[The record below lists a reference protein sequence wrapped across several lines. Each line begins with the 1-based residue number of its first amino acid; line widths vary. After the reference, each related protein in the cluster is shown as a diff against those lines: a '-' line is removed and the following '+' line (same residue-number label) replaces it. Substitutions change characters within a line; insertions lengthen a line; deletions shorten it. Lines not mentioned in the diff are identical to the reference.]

1 MANIYLL
8 IYIAKGEG
16 YQESIPSRKW
26 SKSIYLGSSY
36 STKDTVKRIRR
47 QDTNSEKIFVATI
60 SDKGFVI
67 KNKELKQLDNKKSI
81 NKSLNKKKAKDLYNE
96 QPMGNSFHFLLLLRV
111 SLEEERL
118 MKNKWKSSICGE
130 ISVDHIIQKI
140 ECA

>member
-47 QDTNSEKIFVATI
+47 QDTNSEKIFAKTYI
-60 SDKGFVI
+60 I
-67 KNKELKQLDNKKSI
+67 KDCFPKQPKILKTQ
-81 NKSLNKKKAKDLYNE
+81 
-96 QPMGNSFHFLLLLRV
+96 
-111 SLEEERL
+111 
-118 MKNKWKSSICGE
+118 
-130 ISVDHIIQKI
+130 
-140 ECA
+140 